1 MTRSYRPAW
10 LRMLLGHRVLNGASV
25 GAGLA
30 LLSVAVY
37 WWAGVAVAASASIGM
52 LIVSIGDQTSPA
64 RGKLRQLAPL
74 LWLAAPM
81 SLAVQL
87 ADQAPAHSEWL
98 VGSLVCFGGFIGMLG
113 TAWGARGAP
122 QGFAVLLTI
131 VFAIGTPLSGHPTV
145 AWQHAVWFEL
155 GALLFAGYAVAMSHL
170 LNLRYRTQALAD
182 ALGELVAMLRKQGQ
196 RLAATADRR
205 ENPLRALMSEQAALA
220 DKLQTARDL
229 VLDLPTS
236 PRQLRLTGMLI
247 AAVKLREQALACE
260 LELDMQ
266 PARGEHRITAPQ
278 AQALERLWTDLANDV
293 DRVCWALLTGRR
305 LSTEPAS
312 DRSSAPDPADAPVR
326 PSAGRVETDLVPPEA
341 SPPASSQPEPA
352 PPEPL
357 RNAVDAMRAEMAS
370 MLQLAARVG
379 AEPWPG
385 LAERARHWPKF
396 RTSMRWP
403 LAPLRRALT
412 GRSPVLRYALRA
424 TLALAVGY
432 GLGLH
437 LPWSSH
443 PQWILLT
450 IAVVMRTNIAQTLQ
464 RRNARL
470 IGTLIGCVIATG
482 LLSLQPGPQVQ
493 FLLIATA
500 AGIAHA
506 FVQLRYVIAA
516 TAASVLALVAGHL
529 LRTSGEFALAERLAD
544 TVIGTAIAWAFS
556 YVLPAWERRQ
566 LPALLQ
572 RLRAAQLRHAE
583 VALRGVDLADGD
595 ANWRLARREVLESLA
610 AIELA
615 ADRAHAEPHG
625 AQPPL
630 ALLERVQLRSYR
642 LLAQLGGVRIWRAQP
657 QALQSD
663 EAAPLMLDHLTR
675 ISAAL
680 QPGVTLAAASQP
692 APTSPAAPIEV
703 RTETITPQEEGAWL
717 LQRLH
722 DAVDE
727 ARALGADLANAQVW
741 EAARLHEKH
750 R

>member
-1 MTRSYRPAW
+1 
-10 LRMLLGHRVLNGASV
+10 MLLGHRVLNGASV
-25 GAGLA
+25 GAGLG

-37 WWAGVAVAASASIGM
+37 MWAGLAVAASAAIGM

-64 RGKLRQLAPL
+64 RGKLHQLAPL
-74 LWLAAPM
+74 LWLGAPM

-87 ADQAPAHSEWL
+87 ADQAPAHSDWL

-122 QGFAVLLTI
+122 QGFAVLLAI
-131 VFAIGTPLSGHPTV
+131 VFAIGTPLPEHPQV
-145 AWQHAVWFEL
+145 AWRHAAWFEM
-155 GALLFAGYAVAMSHL
+155 GAILFAVYAVTMSHL

-182 ALGELVAMLRKQGQ
+182 ALGELAAMLRLQGQ

-205 ENPLRALMSEQAALA
+205 ENALRALMSEQAALA

-229 VLDLPTS
+229 VLDLPS
-236 PRQLRLTGMLI
+236 NPRQLRLTGMLI
-247 AAVKLREQALACE
+247 AAVRLREQALACE
-260 LELDMQ
+260 LELDMR
-266 PARGEHRITAPQ
+266 PARGDHRITMAQ
-278 AQALERLWTDLANDV
+278 AQALERLWADFAENV
-293 DRVCWALLTGRR
+293 DRVSWVLLTGRR
-305 LSTEPAS
+305 LPIEPAS
-312 DRSSAPDPADAPVR
+312 ARPFASCTADA
-326 PSAGRVETDLVPPEA
+326 L
-341 SPPASSQPEPA
+341 

-357 RNAVDAMRAEMAS
+357 RGVVEAMHVETTS
-370 MLQLAARVG
+370 MLQLAARTG
-379 AEPWPG
+379 AKPWPG
-385 LAERARHWPKF
+385 LAEQSRHWPKF

-403 LAPLRRALT
+403 LAPLRRALN
-412 GRSPVLRYALRA
+412 GRAPVFRYALRV

-482 LLSLQPGPQVQ
+482 LLSLQPNAPIQ
-493 FLLIATA
+493 FLLVAMA

-506 FVQLRYVIAA
+506 FVQLRYVVAA
-516 TAASVLALVAGHL
+516 TAATVLALIAGHL
-529 LRTSGEFALAERLAD
+529 LRTAGDFALAERLAD
-544 TVIGTAIAWAFS
+544 TLIGTAIAWAFS

-572 RLRAAQLRHAE
+572 RLRNAQLRHAE
-583 VALRGVDLADGD
+583 VALRGVGLAESD

-610 AIELA
+610 AIEIA
-615 ADRAHAEPHG
+615 ADRARSEPRG

-630 ALLERVQLRSYR
+630 VLLERVQLRSYR
-642 LLAQLGGVRIWRAQP
+642 LLAQLGGVRLWRAQ
-657 QALQSD
+657 AGNLQSD
-663 EAAPLMLDHLTR
+663 EAMPLILDHLKR

-680 QPGVTLAAASQP
+680 QPVPAATTTTAAPP
-692 APTSPAAPIEV
+692 AQTGSAAPIAV
-703 RTETITPQEEGAWL
+703 RSETLTAHDESEGTRL

-727 ARALGADLANAQVW
+727 AGALGTDLAGAQSW
-741 EAARLHEKH
+741 EAARLRKKN